1 MDKITFDDFKKV
13 EIKVAR
19 VEAAERV
26 EGSDKI
32 IKLTLNL
39 GRFADPD
46 QSENVETNNRTV
58 LAGIGKNYEPESL
71 VGKQIVIVANLLPK
85 KIMGMESDGMI
96 LACEDEKGLPV
107 ILNPEQGVPNGSIV
121 R

>member
-1 MDKITFDDFKKV
+1 MEKITFEGFKKV
-13 EIKVAR
+13 ELKVAR

-26 EGSDKI
+26 GGSDKI
-32 IKLTLNL
+32 LKLTLNL
-39 GRFADPD
+39 GRLADPD
-46 QSENVETNNRTV
+46 QAENVESSTRIV

-71 VGKQIVIVANLLPK
+71 IGRQLVIVANLLPK

-96 LACEDEKGLPV
+96 LACENEKGLPV
-107 ILNPEQGVPNGSIV
+107 ILNPEQAVPNGSIV